1 MRPWRA
7 TRRKLNPKCNDVD
20 AWAWVSEAM
29 RGEGV
34 AKSLL
39 IALAFATIASVIL
52 MLRAE
57 VVAYRPGQYAA
68 HDIVARAEFDYF
80 DNDKLED
87 ARRQAA
93 AATPRVLKP
102 TRNFADEL
110 QQSLLA
116 LPDRVKGQRLQ
127 DLRDIE
133 LSTVLDAATLSRLQ
147 EYAEEDPRTA
157 WNESVKRY
165 TDSLK
170 RLDLI
175 VIDEKL
181 RNDELKEGRQLNIA
195 GVGPRPPQY
204 AYTPDMGDAIQKR
217 IEAAAT
223 ESFSATMWPK
233 VSLLTRLDLTRAPTH
248 AVDETATQQAE
259 NAERAAV
266 SQDKGI
272 RHYAR
277 NQPILAMKPGE
288 AGRAIREAD
297 YALLKAENRAFRQS
311 LGLRSQAFELL
322 GLVGSVL
329 FVTIGIAIY
338 VAKFAPRIIRNHLR
352 GASLAILLLATLL
365 IAELTAIGTSKLYFS
380 AVAPTILVAMIL
392 AIAYDQRLAV
402 GVAVLHAILTTL
414 AVGQG
419 LPFLMVLVAGSA
431 ACCFSIDDL
440 RSRSRLIEVGGI
452 TGVALLLATIFA
464 GMISG
469 EAFKFVATDALYA
482 AAAGLAV
489 GFIVLGILPFVE
501 RAFRIT
507 TSMTLLELSDTG
519 HPLLRKLAQEAQGTY
534 NHSMQVATLAEEA
547 TEAIGG
553 RALLARVGAYYHDV
567 GKMNKADYFIENQAA
582 GQPNRHMTLNPSVSL
597 LIIVGHVKDGVE
609 LAREYN
615 LPTALFP
622 FIQCHHGTTLV
633 EYFYWRAV
641 KQGEARTGEND
652 VQEHDFRYPGPKPR
666 SKEVAIVMI
675 ADAVESICRTLDD
688 PTPAR
693 IESVVNEVVMKRL
706 TDGQFDDCEITLR
719 ELHLV
724 ERSLVRTLLG
734 IDHARIAYPS
744 TTPRTSPAA
753 AEAQAAIS
761 ISDARSA

>member
-20 AWAWVSEAM
+20 PWAWVGEAM

-80 DNDKLED
+80 DNDKLEE

-93 AATPRVLKP
+93 VATPRVVKES
-102 TRNFADEL
+102 RKFADEI

-127 DLRDIE
+127 DLRDVE
-133 LSTVLDAATLSRLQ
+133 LSSVLDNATLNRLQ
-147 EYAEEDPRTA
+147 EYADDSSRAAWEASVRSYATA
-157 WNESVKRY
+157 
-165 TDSLK
+165 LK
-170 RLDLI
+170 SLDLV

-181 RNDELKEGRQLNIA
+181 RGDEIRDGRQLNIA
-195 GVGPRPPQY
+195 GIGTRPPQS
-204 AYTPDMGDAIQKR
+204 TLTTSMGDAIYNRVEK
-217 IEAAAT
+217 AAADN
-223 ESFSATMWPK
+223 FSATIWPK
-233 VSLLTRLDLTRAPTH
+233 VALLTKLNLSAEPTH
-248 AVDETATQQAE
+248 TLDETATQQAE

-266 SQDKGI
+266 SQDRGI

-277 NQPILAMKPGE
+277 NQPIVAMKPGE
-288 AGRAIREAD
+288 PIRDQD
-297 YALLKAENRAFRQS
+297 YALLKAENRAYRDS
-311 LGLRSQAFELL
+311 LGVRAAVLELI
-322 GLVGSVL
+322 GLVGVVTL
-329 FVTIGIAIY
+329 ITIGMAAY
-338 VAKFAPRIIRNHLR
+338 VAKFAPRIIRNHAR
-352 GASLAILLLATLL
+352 GVSLAVLLLATLL
-365 IAELTAIGTSKLYFS
+365 IAELTAIGTSKLYFA
-380 AVAPTILVAMIL
+380 AVAPTILVATIL
-392 AIAYDQRLAV
+392 AIAYDQRFAI
-402 GVAVLHAILTTL
+402 GIAVLHAVLTTL

-419 LPFLMVLVAGSA
+419 LPFLMVLIAGSA
-431 ACCFSIDDL
+431 TCCFTMDDL
-440 RSRSRLIEVGGI
+440 RSRSRLIEVGGLTGI
-452 TGVALLLATIFA
+452 TLLLATLFA
-464 GMISG
+464 GMIQG
-469 EAFKFVATDALYA
+469 EAFEFVLTDALFA

-489 GFIVLGILPFVE
+489 GFIVLGILPFIE

-597 LIIVGHVKDGVE
+597 LIIVGHVKDGIE

-622 FIQCHHGTTLV
+622 FIQSHHGTTLV

-641 KQGEARTGEND
+641 KQGEAKGGEEAE
-652 VQEHDFRYPGPKPR
+652 VREHDFRYPGPKPR

-675 ADAVESICRTLDD
+675 ADAVESICRTLDE
-688 PTPAR
+688 PTASR
-693 IESVVNEVVMKRL
+693 IETVVNDVVMKRL

-724 ERSLVRTLLG
+724 EKSLVRTLLG
-734 IDHARIAYPS
+734 IYHARIAYP
-744 TTPRTSPAA
+744 TAADRVTPAPADA
-753 AEAQAAIS
+753 PTVIS
-761 ISDARSA
+761 IADARSA